1 MRPPPVTEEADL
13 LARAMLAL
21 WDYRDRIPAAQEL
34 LDEYERLVTDNDE
47 VIR

>member
-1 MRPPPVTEEADL
+1 MRPPPVSAEADL
-13 LARAMLAL
+13 LARAMLVL
-21 WDYRDRIPAAQEL
+21 WDFRDRIPAAQEL